1 MLVDD
6 YTSILPAVL
15 REHNTEDRVI
25 YLTAIMKGKT
35 NVIIE
40 APALSLQHSHV
51 SWPVKNHAQVRDMV

>member
-25 YLTAIMKGKT
+25 YLTVIMKGKT
-35 NVIIE
+35 NVIYCS
-40 APALSLQHSHV
+40 ARVMA
-51 SWPVKNHAQVRDMV
+51 AA